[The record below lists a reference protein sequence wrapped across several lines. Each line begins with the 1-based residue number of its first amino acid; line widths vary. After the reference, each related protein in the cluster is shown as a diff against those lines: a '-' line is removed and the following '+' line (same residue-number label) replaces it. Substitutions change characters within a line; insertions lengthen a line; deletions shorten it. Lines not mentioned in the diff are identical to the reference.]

1 MKDLALACAALLW
14 IFCASSLQAEPISAD
29 AIAVVDGDT
38 IDVGPDR
45 YRLVGFDTPEIRTPR
60 RKVSADERALATIA
74 SERLTELLRS
84 GALELTEVRCSCPAS
99 KIGTKQCNIGR
110 KCGVLTLDGKNIGA
124 TLITEELAVPYKCRK
139 TSCPRMPDWPRIIE
153 SQFPLRR

>member
-1 MKDLALACAALLW
+1 MKHLALVCTALLW
-14 IFCASSLQAEPISAD
+14 ILSAFALHAEPINAD

-45 YRLVGFDTPEIRTPR
+45 YRLVGFDTPEIKTPR

-84 GALELTEVRCSCPAS
+84 SALDLTEVRCSCPAGQES
-99 KIGTKQCNIGR
+99 SSRNFRRGGR
-110 KCGVLTLDGKNIGA
+110 
-124 TLITEELAVPYKCRK
+124 R
-139 TSCPRMPDWPRIIE
+139 
-153 SQFPLRR
+153 